1 MYNFV
6 TSVVAVAV
14 VLGIMVLVHEFGH
27 FAVAKLFKVRVEQ
40 FAIGFGKRL
49 FGVNWGGT
57 DYRVNLLPLG
67 GYVKMSGEN
76 PMEAQTG
83 DPGEFTSHPRWQRF
97 FIAIAGPFMNVLLAI
112 VLLTVVYMVR
122 YEHPL
127 WLTKPATIGWVKPG
141 SPADKAGIAAGDRIV
156 RIDGV
161 ENPTWEDVLP
171 KVALSPNQ
179 PLNMEVE
186 HESQVVSRTIV
197 PQATGPDQMGTPGWD
212 PEESVV
218 VSDLEP
224 NMPAAQ
230 AGIKPGD
237 VVVAIDGRPVRSIF
251 ALLDALQSNKQKPA
265 TVSVLRHGQP
275 MSFTL
280 TPKEMK
286 DETGQSQYR
295 IGVRSQPEVITSKLP
310 FAAAFSKSMDENKKN
325 SMLILELVE
334 KMVQRKVSMRQIEGP
349 IGIARVSGEAAREKG
364 WTPLMALMA
373 LISLNLGIFNLFPFP
388 ILDGGVILM
397 LAIEGIRQRDI
408 SLPVK
413 ERIYQLAFVLL
424 VLFAVAVIY
433 NDIAKLPGFSQRL
446 P

>member
-49 FGVNWGGT
+49 FGVVYGGT

-83 DPGEFTSHPRWQRF
+83 DPGEFASHPRWQRF
-97 FIAIAGPFMNVLLAI
+97 LIAIAGPFMNVLLAI

-156 RIDGV
+156 RIDGL

-179 PLNMEVE
+179 PLTMDVA
-186 HESQVVSRTIV
+186 HENQVVSRTIV

-212 PEESVV
+212 PEEAVV

-237 VVVAIDGRPVRSIF
+237 VVVGIDGQPVHSIF
-251 ALLDALQSNKQKPA
+251 ALLSALQANKQNAA
-265 TVSVLRHGQP
+265 TIAVLRHGQP

-286 DETGQSQYR
+286 DETGQAQYR
-295 IGVRSQPEVITSKLP
+295 IGVRSQPEVVTSQLP
-310 FAAAFSKSMDENKKN
+310 FAQALSKSMDENKKN
-325 SMLILELVE
+325 SLLILELVE

-433 NDIAKLPGFSQRL
+433 NDLAKLPGLSQRL